1 MIGVFITI
9 AGERKLGT
17 KISSLS
23 IIIYV
28 LLKVI
33 LGA

>member
-1 MIGVFITI
+1 M
-9 AGERKLGT
+9 EN

-28 LLKVI
+28 HMLKKIVQ
-33 LGA
+33 LQQLKKLKGVL